1 MKATLALGLG
11 LGLAGLAGL
20 AGLLGACSSSS
31 SSDSSNGDGTT
42 NGTPSQGGN
51 GSSGNGGGGGGGNTG
66 GTGDGGGATTPD
78 EQTASGC
85 KRGVAYGYHSKADMQ
100 ALSKGIS
107 WWYNWAYEPDEG
119 VKNDYK
125 SIGVE
130 YVPMVWGAK
139 NDTADVQA
147 KAPAGVT
154 SLLGFNEPNFNEQA
168 NLSAK
173 DAAALWP
180 KVQAVA
186 DARQLTLVSP
196 AVNFCGGGC
205 QETDPFKYLKDFF
218 SSCSGCRVDAI
229 AIHIYVGC
237 AGENGNH
244 AQWLINHIKNYESQ
258 FTQPIWLTEFACN
271 DAKNAQEQQAFL
283 VDAVKYLESD
293 PRIARYA
300 WFAGR
305 ANNVPYVDLLGGD
318 GQLTPLGQ
326 AYVDAAHDPAC
337 TR

>member
-1 MKATLALGLG
+1 MKAILS
-11 LGLAGLAGL
+11 LGLAGLL
-20 AGLLGACSSSS
+20 AACSSSS
-31 SSDSSNGDGTT
+31 SSDTSNDGTT
-42 NGTPSQGGN
+42 NDPPAQGGN
-51 GSSGNGGGGGGGNTG
+51 GGASNGGSGSGGAGGGGN
-66 GTGDGGGATTPD
+66 DGGGSTKTPE

-100 ALSKGIS
+100 ALSKGVS
-107 WWYNWAYEPDEG
+107 WWYNWAFEPDEG

-139 NDTADVQA
+139 VDTAQVQA
-147 KAPAGVT
+147 KAPQGV
-154 SLLGFNEPNFNEQA
+154 SALLGFNEPNFNAQA

-180 KVQAVA
+180 NVQAVA
-186 DARQLTLVSP
+186 DARKLTLVSP

-205 QETDPFKYLKDFF
+205 QDTDPFKYLGDFF
-218 SSCSGCRVDAI
+218 ASCSGCRVDAI
-229 AIHIYVGC
+229 AVHIYVGC
-237 AGENGNH
+237 KGENGNH
-244 AQWLINHIKNYESQ
+244 AQWLINHIKNYESK
-258 FTQPIWLTEFACN
+258 FTQPIWLTEFACD
-271 DAKNAQEQQAFL
+271 DAKNAQEQQDFL

-293 PRIARYA
+293 PRVARYA

-305 ANNVPYVDLLGGD
+305 ADNVPFVDLLGSD

-326 AYVDAAHDPAC
+326 AYVNAPHDPAC